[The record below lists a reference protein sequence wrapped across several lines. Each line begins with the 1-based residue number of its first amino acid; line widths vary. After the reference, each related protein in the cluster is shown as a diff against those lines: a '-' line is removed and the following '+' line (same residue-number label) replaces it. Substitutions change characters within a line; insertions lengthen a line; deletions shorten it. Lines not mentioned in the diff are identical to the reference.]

1 MPLDIGGLHV
11 LVRDMH
17 YVVDGEADEKVGGQ
31 GFRDAKLPPDEL
43 DDAEDARDH
52 AHYDTNRV
60 HGHED
65 VPSCQQ

>member
-17 YVVDGEADEKVGGQ
+17 YVVDGEPDEKVGGQ

-43 DDAEDARDH
+43 YDAEYTRDH
-52 AHYDTNRV
+52 TYYDTNRV
-60 HGHED
+60 KGNED
-65 VPSCQQ
+65 VPRG